1 MKVRILRGL
10 IHGLLVLVVLLS
22 LLLLLLRFLW
32 THLDVAKGP
41 VEAFLGDQMGAN
53 VQIGRLEGRFDGWR
67 PGLEVRDIHVGDPVT
82 GPQVDVFQVSL
93 DMVSWLLD
101 GVPTMDYLR
110 LSGARMGLVQT
121 DEAWLIEGVGPVSS
135 LAGGSSVTFED
146 IHRLLRGQRQL
157 ELSALEL
164 RLKTSQSA
172 FVPMYL
178 DRVLLVNTDMEAKGE
193 ALLSVAGEP
202 AVDLRFLTRY
212 AGGVSGLRNPW
223 PLSGQG
229 TLTLDLDGMRD
240 RLQGLRLGT
249 MTLDNIAPVGRF
261 AMNWS
266 KGETPVIGGSL
277 AISDLGAGMDG
288 RLDRLGLKAGLEVR
302 FPAQAEMEINLYE
315 PTIEANDQVLKLG
328 TFQARHQSGT
338 DFSGWTMRV
347 ADFPLL
353 GAGPFFG
360 QLNLLPEDLRNY
372 LGAIHP
378 EGNLTGFRFRLPDE
392 GPDWQLSVQ
401 LSEGRT
407 LAWDDHPALE
417 GVSAY
422 VEAGPRDGFADLN
435 VQGGFVHLTG
445 LYDEG
450 WPVEWARGR
459 VHWRLLSDNDVRVW
473 GHQMAAALPGI
484 EVTGGFSLR
493 LSDTM
498 EDSLVLSLYS
508 EVASTSAIR
517 ALVPDAP
524 GILPDTLDVLLN
536 EGFTAGTLH
545 DTGFLMRLPLG
556 YSPVPDASL
565 VVQLLTRVE
574 DLSVRFHPDWPEAT
588 GLSGRYSLLDE
599 GSFVRA
605 EKGMLRSSQLEDVDV
620 DLFMKSYGQQ
630 PLPEDILYIS
640 GRVSG
645 DMGDDFAWLA
655 LESPIES
662 ALPGFV
668 DKVRFAGPYEVA
680 MGLDFD
686 LASGAVDFH
695 LDTQLEGVRAD
706 LSEMGLVI
714 DDLRGAMVLSSKVGY
729 QTEGLK
735 GRLNDEPVEMA
746 FRTDVREEGMD
757 VHLGAWAM
765 LDVEKTAAALGRTMA
780 PLAYGKTP
788 IHLSLDLATDQ
799 RSPLLVRID
808 SGLEGLGIRLPA
820 PFGKHPD
827 SKKSLSM
834 TIRADEQLKDIRA
847 HFGDEVGLAMA
858 LDQNNALDRM
868 RIHLGKPDAQMPTV
882 SAVQLFGELPE
893 VSLDAWMAAFR
904 SWQASRPETS
914 RTDDSGLLPA
924 VRWPVPFDV
933 DLHIDEVSLFPVDF
947 GPTRIRGDGLQSD
960 LMLEIHNQVLNGSI
974 GVLDEQVIADMRW
987 LRLPKTRVLANTTP
1001 VREKPEDFLEGI
1013 DPMRLPVLHFRTQ
1026 EMSLGETEFGALGF
1040 HGKPEGDGY
1049 AFHDLRW
1056 EVPGSVFKS
1065 DLRWFRKDGEVTST
1079 LKGVMRSWDS
1089 VKTLESFGLEPQLVT
1104 EDGKITMDIGWDGS
1118 PAALRS
1124 RNIKGRISADID
1136 ELSVSTTDP
1145 GASLLKI
1152 LGILNVEALLGGI
1165 SGVLG
1170 DVFGDGINFD
1180 SLAGDFSIND
1190 GILKTLG
1197 EGVRLEGTTIDLR
1210 AEGEIDYIHGALD
1223 VSVGVS
1229 LPVAGA
1235 GLSYMLIL
1243 GDPLIGAGI
1252 WGINRV
1258 TGDYLSRLFSA
1269 SFHLGGTPGEPE
1281 VELEDL
1287 FSEL

>member
-1 MKVRILRGL
+1 
-10 IHGLLVLVVLLS
+10 
-22 LLLLLLRFLW
+22 
-32 THLDVAKGP
+32 
-41 VEAFLGDQMGAN
+41 
-53 VQIGRLEGRFDGWR
+53 
-67 PGLEVRDIHVGDPVT
+67 
-82 GPQVDVFQVSL
+82 
-93 DMVSWLLD
+93 LD
-101 GVPTMDYLR
+101 GVPTVDYLR
-110 LSGARMGLVQT
+110 LAGARMSLVQT
-121 DEAWLIEGVGPVSS
+121 DEAWLIEGVGPLPS

-146 IHRLLRGQRQL
+146 IHHLLRGQRQL

-172 FVPMYL
+172 SVPVHL
-178 DRVLLVNTDMEAKGE
+178 DRVLLVNTDKEARGE
-193 ALLSVAGEP
+193 ALLSVAGKP

-212 AGGVSGLRNPW
+212 AAGVTGLWNPW

-229 TLTLDLDGMRD
+229 TLTLDLNEMRD
-240 RLQGLRLGT
+240 RLQGLRLGP

-266 KGETPVIGGSL
+266 EGETPVISGSL
-277 AISDLGAGMDG
+277 NISDLGAGMDG
-288 RLDRLGLKAGLEVR
+288 GLDRLGLKAGLDVR
-302 FPAQAEMEINLYE
+302 FPARAGTEIHVYE
-315 PTIEANDQVLKLG
+315 PVIEANGHVLQLG
-328 TFQARHQSGT
+328 TLQAHHQSAA
-338 DFSGWTMRV
+338 DFSGWTMRM
-347 ADFPLL
+347 ADFPLQ
-353 GAGPFFG
+353 GAGPFLG
-360 QLNLLPEDLRNY
+360 QLNLLPEDLRTY
-372 LGAIHP
+372 LGKIHP
-378 EGNLTGFRFRLPDE
+378 EGYLKGFRLRLPDAE
-392 GPDWQLSVQ
+392 PDWQLAVQ

-422 VEAGPRDGFADLN
+422 IEAGPRGGLADLD

-459 VHWRLLSDNDVRVW
+459 VHWRLLPDNDVRVW
-473 GHQMAAALPGI
+473 GHQLAAALPGI
-484 EVTGGFSLR
+484 EATGAFSLR

-508 EVASTSAIR
+508 EVASASVVR
-517 ALVPDAP
+517 ALVPDDP
-524 GILPDTLDVLLN
+524 EILPETLDVLLN
-536 EGFTAGTLH
+536 EGINAGTLH

-565 VVQLLTRVE
+565 VVQLLTRAE
-574 DLSVRFHPDWPEAT
+574 DLSVRFHPGWPEAT
-588 GLSGRYSLLDE
+588 GVSGRYSLLDE

-605 EKGMLRSSQLEDVDV
+605 EKGMLRSSRLEDVDV

-640 GRVSG
+640 GRVLG

-662 ALPGFV
+662 ALPELV

-680 MGLDFD
+680 MGLDLD

-695 LDTQLEGVRAD
+695 LDTQLEGVQAD

-714 DDLRGAMVLSSKVGY
+714 DDLRGAMVLSSKAGY

-735 GRLNDEPVEMA
+735 GRLNDEPMEMA
-746 FRTDVREEGMD
+746 FRTDIREEGMD

-765 LDVEKTAAALGRTMA
+765 LDVERTAAVLGRTMA
-780 PLAYGKTP
+780 PWAYGKTP
-788 IHLSLDLATDQ
+788 VHLSLDLATDQ

-820 PFGKHPD
+820 PFGKPPD
-827 SKKSLSM
+827 SKKPLSM
-834 TIRADEQLKDIRA
+834 TMRADEQLKDIRA
-847 HFGDEVGLAMA
+847 HFGDEIGLAMG

-868 RIHLGKPDAQMPTV
+868 RVQLGRPDALMPTV
-882 SAVQLFGELPE
+882 SALQVFGELPE

-904 SWQASRPETS
+904 RWQASRPETS
-914 RTDDSGLLPA
+914 RTDDSSLLPA
-924 VRWPVPFDV
+924 FRWPVPLDV
-933 DLHIDEVSLFPVDF
+933 DLHIDELSLFPVDF
-947 GPTRIRGDGLQSD
+947 GPTRIKGDGLQGD
-960 LMLEIHNQVLNGSI
+960 LMLEIHNQVLNGNI

-987 LRLPKTRVLANTTP
+987 LRLPKTRVLADTTP

-1013 DPMRLPVLHFRTQ
+1013 DPARLPEMHFRTQ

-1065 DLRWFRKDGEVTST
+1065 DLQWFRKDGEVSST
-1079 LKGVMRSWDS
+1079 LKGVMHSRDS

-1104 EDGKITMDIGWDGS
+1104 ENGKIAMDIDWDGS
-1118 PAALRS
+1118 PVAMRP

-1136 ELSVSTTDP
+1136 EFSVSTTDP
-1145 GASLLKI
+1145 SASLLKI

-1165 SGVLG
+1165 SGILG
-1170 DVFGDGINFD
+1170 DVFGEGINFD
-1180 SLAGDFSIND
+1180 SLGGDFSING

-1197 EGVRLEGTTIDLR
+1197 EGVRLEGTTVDLR
-1210 AEGEIDYIHGALD
+1210 AEGEIDYIHGVLD
-1223 VSVGVS
+1223 MSVGVS

-1258 TGDYLSRLFSA
+1258 TGDHLSRLFSA
-1269 SFHLGGTPGEPE
+1269 SFHLSGTPGEPE

-1287 FSEL
+1287 FSELRSPK